1 MKESKLMNNRF
12 LKIILLVL
20 SIILLFSLFSC
31 DPTDFLAG
39 DSDATKTE
47 NDTLPGGS
55 EGDSIDVLALIQ
67 ERQFRELYPHFTS
80 ASRSRYKLDDIIARQ
95 ELIDDRIGLQSMQFE
110 NVRKL
115 DLASDDRITVYE
127 MSVVMQTSYGEM
139 SRPLT
144 LTYLY
149 DDHAEHWYL
158 EYSPALIFPGLT
170 DDNDLIVQRLT
181 APRGGIYDR
190 NNIPLAVDGKGQIVG
205 AISGLYDTADNA
217 EVAELLELTV
227 EQVDAIMSQSWIGD
241 NMYVPIKTQMEFS
254 AGQLKKL
261 SDLNLEMRLFD
272 TRLYPHANSAAHL
285 VGHVGEVTKEDLAN
299 DESGIYRERDMIGK
313 RGLESL
319 YEEDL
324 RAKIGVRV
332 YLSGSE
338 KQILYEVAAEAGKD
352 IHLTLDIELQ
362 NKLYSLFKEDEGQV
376 VCIDPSNGDILALMS
391 FPSFDPNEFVQG
403 IASASYQAL
412 LDDSRLP
419 LWNKFQPSY
428 APGSTMKIP
437 TAMAGFNAGILSPG
451 TTKTIIGKTWQPD
464 ASWGPYEIARFT
476 VDDSP
481 QDLSRAI
488 VISDNIY
495 FAQVALEMGRDVFQ
509 EQLANLGFTDEVP
522 SSYPFPAA
530 QFANSGSIGDT
541 VMLATSSYGQG
552 EIMVTSTQMAC
563 IYAAIAANGD
573 IPAPRLLMSDEVAI
587 WKENVISDSN
597 RVFLQQAMRAS
608 VEQTHRSAAYRD
620 FAALAGKSGTV
631 EAAWDTEL
639 EVVALDSWFIG
650 FDLKQPNMVIAIQEQ
665 NVHKSS
671 DRPSA
676 ALRFGQVY
684 DLLYFGSSDSDGE

>member
-1 MKESKLMNNRF
+1 
-12 LKIILLVL
+12 
-20 SIILLFSLFSC
+20 
-31 DPTDFLAG
+31 
-39 DSDATKTE
+39 
-47 NDTLPGGS
+47 
-55 EGDSIDVLALIQ
+55 
-67 ERQFRELYPHFTS
+67 
-80 ASRSRYKLDDIIARQ
+80 
-95 ELIDDRIGLQSMQFE
+95 
-110 NVRKL
+110 
-115 DLASDDRITVYE
+115 
-127 MSVVMQTSYGEM
+127 
-139 SRPLT
+139 
-144 LTYLY
+144 
-149 DDHAEHWYL
+149 
-158 EYSPALIFPGLT
+158 
-170 DDNDLIVQRLT
+170 
-181 APRGGIYDR
+181 
-190 NNIPLAVDGKGQIVG
+190 
-205 AISGLYDTADNA
+205 
-217 EVAELLELTV
+217 
-227 EQVDAIMSQSWIGD
+227 
-241 NMYVPIKTQMEFS
+241 
-254 AGQLKKL
+254 
-261 SDLNLEMRLFD
+261 
-272 TRLYPHANSAAHL
+272 
-285 VGHVGEVTKEDLAN
+285 
-299 DESGIYRERDMIGK
+299 
-313 RGLESL
+313 
-319 YEEDL
+319 
-324 RAKIGVRV
+324 
-332 YLSGSE
+332 
-338 KQILYEVAAEAGKD
+338 
-352 IHLTLDIELQ
+352 
-362 NKLYSLFKEDEGQV
+362 
-376 VCIDPSNGDILALMS
+376 
-391 FPSFDPNEFVQG
+391 
-403 IASASYQAL
+403 
-412 LDDSRLP
+412 
-419 LWNKFQPSY
+419 
-428 APGSTMKIP
+428 MKIP

-522 SSYPFPAA
+522 SSSPFPAA